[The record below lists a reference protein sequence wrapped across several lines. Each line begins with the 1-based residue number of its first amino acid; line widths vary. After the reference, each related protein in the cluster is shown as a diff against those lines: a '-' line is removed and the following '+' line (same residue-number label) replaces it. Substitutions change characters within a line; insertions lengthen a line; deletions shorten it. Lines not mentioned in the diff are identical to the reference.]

1 MKEESKGR
9 EYLRILHLIQDVAI
23 PTEHASQNRELNAQI
38 AYLAVEAFQREE
50 ISRGRLLDLSKLLE
64 ISGKE
69 LLQLAESG
77 KVA

>member
-9 EYLRILHLIQDVAI
+9 EYLRILHLIQDVEI

-38 AYLAVEAFQREE
+38 AYLSVEAFQRGEL
-50 ISRGRLLDLSKLLE
+50 SRGRLLDLSKLLE